1 MNLLTTDTPLTQ
13 QEMGRLDAFLESCGE
28 NAMDVE
34 MLDGFFAALIAGPEL
49 VPPSEY
55 LPEIFGGE
63 VPKFK
68 SKEEAGEIMGL
79 LFRHSNA
86 IADTLAKNE
95 PYAPLM
101 SADEDGKMS
110 GNAWAAGFLYGMAL
124 REDSWDRLVSDGNC
138 SENLLPMMLLGC
150 EHHPDKKLR
159 PPPIT
164 PEMREE
170 VIGHICAA
178 VPAIYQYFR
187 SEPQPGS
194 NPSTSTIRRAMKI
207 GRNERCPCGSGKK
220 YKRCCGSGSS

>member
-1 MNLLTTDTPLTQ
+1 MDLLTNDKPLTE
-13 QEMGRLDAFLESCGE
+13 QELDQLDAFLASCGE
-28 NAMDVE
+28 DAMDLE
-34 MLDGFFAALIAGPEL
+34 MLDGCFAALIAGPVL

-63 VPKFK
+63 DPKFE
-68 SKEEAGEIMGL
+68 SKEEAGEIMSL
-79 LFRHSNA
+79 IFRHSNA
-86 IADTLAKNE
+86 IADKLAKKE
-95 PYAPLM
+95 CHVPIM
-101 SADEDGKMS
+101 SVDEDGKAS

-124 REDSWDRLVSDGNC
+124 REDSWERLVDDQNC
-138 SENLLPMMLLGC
+138 AENLLPIMLLGC

-220 YKRCCGSGSS
+220 YKRCCGSGSV